1 MMKPAPFIPLTFT
14 EYLPEDMLL
23 RSREF
28 YQLIKQRR
36 TVRDF
41 SSRPVAREI
50 IDNAILSAGSAPSG
64 ANKQPWHFVV
74 VSSEEVKREIRQAAE
89 AEEKAFYQHRASE
102 EWLDALAPLGTDEH
116 KPFLETAPYL
126 IAVFLKKFTYHE
138 AQKQKNYYTAESVGI
153 ACGMLITA
161 LHYSGLATLTH
172 TPSPMKFLNTIL
184 QRPLDER
191 PFLLLVTGYPAEQ
204 AEVPNIQKY
213 SLSEVCDYI

>member
-1 MMKPAPFIPLTFT
+1 MKPAPFIPLMFT
-14 EYLPEDMLL
+14 EYSPEDMLL
-23 RSREF
+23 RSRQF
-28 YQLIKQRR
+28 YQLIKQHR

-41 SSRPVAREI
+41 SDRPVAREI

-74 VSSEEVKREIRQAAE
+74 SNETVKKEIRLAAE
-89 AEEKAFYQHRASE
+89 AEEKAFYQHRAPE
-102 EWLDALAPLGTDEH
+102 EWLHALAPLGTDEH

-126 IAVFLKKFTYHE
+126 IAVFLKKFTYHD

-153 ACGMLITA
+153 ACGMLIIA

-184 QRPLDER
+184 QRPSDER
-191 PFLLLVTGYPAEQ
+191 PYLLLVTGYPSEH

-213 SLSEVCDYI
+213 SLSEVCDYV

>member
-1 MMKPAPFIPLTFT
+1 MKPAPFIPLTFT
-14 EYLPEDMLL
+14 EYSPEDMLL
-23 RSREF
+23 RSRQF

-41 SSRPVAREI
+41 SDRAVAREI

-74 VSSEEVKREIRQAAE
+74 VSNETVKKEIRLAAE
-89 AEEKAFYQHRASE
+89 AEEKAFYQHRAPE
-102 EWLDALAPLGTDEH
+102 EWLHALAPLGTDEH

-126 IAVFLKKFTYHE
+126 IAVFLKKFTYHD

-153 ACGMLITA
+153 ACGMLIIA

-184 QRPLDER
+184 QRPSDER
-191 PFLLLVTGYPAEQ
+191 PYLLLVTGYPSEH

-213 SLSEVCDYI
+213 SLSEVCDYV